1 MEVRVI
7 DGRMRFMG
15 DWSAVSTRRFE
26 TYAS

>member
-1 MEVRVI
+1 MEVRGV
-7 DGRMRFMG
+7 DVRMRFMG